1 MKFYFFG
8 RQTER
13 TFHEMKLKCSMG
25 CQFPLLCS
33 TKFDISPAGSLSSFF
48 KRRTKI
54 REETSF
60 SPTLSFGCASSPE
73 SAIKENE
80 ECKSI
85 LSGTTSPLR
94 GSCHCFAMERI
105 DSTGTKYTPCGV
117 CALSGATSS
126 LRSSCR
132 LRRGEPTAPAQNTL
146 LAECVHFQG
155 LLRRCA
161 PRAAFGG
168 ANRHPRTTV
177 RSILFY
183 RSDVVLPLKTQS
195 KKMRNAEAFLIFL
208 VHQCNS
214 YPNCRPWLSL

>member
-1 MKFYFFG
+1 MQKHSFRGYFAPSG
-8 RQTER
+8 
-13 TFHEMKLKCSMG
+13 LV
-25 CQFPLLCS
+25 PLLRNGANRQHGHKIHSLRSVCTFRGYFVAALLVPPS
-33 TKFDISPAGSLSSFF
+33 AG
-48 KRRTKI
+48 RT
-54 REETSF
+54 
-60 SPTLSFGCASSPE
+60 
-73 SAIKENE
+73 
-80 ECKSI
+80 
-85 LSGTTSPLR
+85 
-94 GSCHCFAMERI
+94 

-117 CALSGATSS
+117 CALSGTTSS

-132 LRRGEPTAPAQNTL
+132 RRRRGEPTAPAQNTL

-208 VHQCNS
+208 VHFQGLE
-214 YPNCRPWLSL
+214 PWAH